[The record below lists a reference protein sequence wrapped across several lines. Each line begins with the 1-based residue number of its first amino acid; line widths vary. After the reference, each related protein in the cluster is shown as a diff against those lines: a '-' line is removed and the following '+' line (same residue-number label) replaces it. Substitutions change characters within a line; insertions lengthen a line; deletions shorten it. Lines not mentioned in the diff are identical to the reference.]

1 MSDDIILISLT
12 LHKAPLE
19 TWVYRLLN
27 KDMTERLEK
36 ERRKEGLGSY
46 ISLTLIEFM
55 SNESMDLV
63 KVIHSITYYTLPN

>member
-1 MSDDIILISLT
+1 MLSSPT

-27 KDMTERLEK
+27 KDMAERLEK
-36 ERRKEGLGSY
+36 ERCKVNEGLGSY

-55 SNESMDLV
+55 SNESMVLI
-63 KVIHSITYYTLPN
+63 KLIHCITYKALPR